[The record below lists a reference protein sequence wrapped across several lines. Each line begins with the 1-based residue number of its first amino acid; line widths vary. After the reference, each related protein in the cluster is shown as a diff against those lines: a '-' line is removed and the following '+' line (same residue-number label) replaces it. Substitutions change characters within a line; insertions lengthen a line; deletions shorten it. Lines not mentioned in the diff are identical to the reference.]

1 MIVISRLDPVINNP
15 LSVNSIFKFSN
26 TAARAVS
33 SKVAMPVL
41 ENLKIEL
48 TDRGLFITGSNLDIT
63 IKTQVPYKLG
73 EQDIIRNYKEG
84 STLIKAKLIT
94 DIVRKVDSDEITL
107 DVIDSTIATIS
118 NNRSEFRLN
127 CVKVDEYLDLDLDAT
142 GTQLSMSAA
151 DFNTLV
157 KQTAFAASLK
167 EQRPILTALNLE
179 AKDGVLTATATDSAR
194 MARKTLSIPLGVEFL
209 ANVPAKMMVEVN
221 NLLEGKDS
229 LDIAFSDKKALFT
242 IGTTVVA
249 TRLIAGDYPNTK
261 NIVPKITNYS
271 LEVNASDLMKAIERA
286 NILSIDRENV
296 VDLTMS
302 EDGVEISA
310 KSSQVGSAVEKIDI
324 FKYVGQN
331 LKVSFN
337 SEFVIAAVKAL
348 GSADVTFAFV
358 GEMKPFIVENASD
371 DSVVQIVTP
380 VRTY

>member
-1 MIVISRLDPVINNP
+1 MRFTIKREEFLKGLNIASRAI
-15 LSVNSIFKFSN
+15 
-26 TAARAVS
+26 S
-33 SKVAMPVL
+33 SKNAKAVL
-41 ENLKIEL
+41 ENFKLEL
-48 TDRGLFITGSNLDIT
+48 NEKGLFITGTDENIS

-84 STLIKAKLIT
+84 SVLIKARLLVEMI
-94 DIVRKVDSDEITL
+94 RKMDTEEITL

-118 NNRSEFRLN
+118 NTNNRSEYSLN
-127 CVKVDEYLDLDLDAT
+127 CVKVDEYPDLDLEAN
-142 GTQLSMSAA
+142 GVQLNLTVN

-157 KQTAFAASLK
+157 NQTAFAASLK

-194 MARKTLSIPLGVEFL
+194 MARKTISIPLGIEFL
-209 ANVPAKMMVEVN
+209 ANVPAKMMVEVSH
-221 NLLEGKDS
+221 LLKGKDS

-242 IGTTVVA
+242 IGTTIVA

-261 NIVPKITNYS
+261 NIVPKITNYT
-271 LEVNASDLMKAIERA
+271 LEVNANDLMKAIDRA

-302 EDGVEISA
+302 EDGIEISA
-310 KSSQVGSAVEKIDI
+310 KSSQVGSAVERIDV
-324 FKYVGQN
+324 FKYVGSN

-348 GSADVTFAFV
+348 GCADVTFAFV
-358 GEMKPFIVENASD
+358 GEMKPFVVENASD
-371 DSVVQIVTP
+371 DSIVQIVTP